1 MLEELFRECV
11 LDAHT
16 RELYKVL
23 RDKGKKAKD
32 AWLAQ
37 HANESPEELRKK
49 LCEERPVAHVLSEEE
64 VFILFTLL
72 LCVRR
77 DKLDAYLA
85 GKELLD
91 KYGCYN
97 CKNCNKNECNVVN
110 CAEPE

>member
-1 MLEELFRECV
+1 MLDNLFRECI

-37 HANESPEELRKK
+37 HANELPETLGRKLRD
-49 LCEERPVAHVLSEEE
+49 ERPASKVLTQEEIY
-64 VFILFTLL
+64 ILFTLL

-97 CKNCNKNECNVVN
+97 CKNWTMPECNVVN
-110 CAEPE
+110 CKEPE